1 MLFIIIILYVGGLGV
16 ALLLIIRV
24 EVVLEYRGTS
34 FYLLVHVIESLGVQ
48 YTYYIGHCLI
58 YITYLYIL
66 SLQLFVF
73 H

>member
-24 EVVLEYRGTS
+24 EVVLEYRGSS
-34 FYLLVHVIESLGVQ
+34 FYLLFHIIESLGVE

-58 YITYLYIL
+58 Y
-66 SLQLFVF
+66 
-73 H
+73 